1 MTTTDAKVIVRMNTE
16 EVQGHGNWALFDQLF
31 ATNFV
36 DHTPQPGIPATKAG
50 VLTLYQGLRA
60 AFPDLHAKIDWQ
72 SVEGDLVTTYK
83 VYHGTHRGML
93 FGIPATDRAVNFET
107 VDAMRV
113 QDGKITDHWGVANLY
128 SLFQQLSGEDGPS
141 LA

>member
-1 MTTTDAKVIVRMNTE
+1 MTTADPKTIVRRNTE
-16 EVQGHGNWALFDQLF
+16 EVQGQGNWTLFEQLF
-31 ATNFV
+31 ASNFI
-36 DHTPQPGIPATKAG
+36 DHTPQPGIPPTKAG

-60 AFPDLHAKIDWQ
+60 AFPDLHAEIDWQ
-72 SVEGDLVTTYK
+72 SAEGDLVTTYK
-83 VYHGTHRGML
+83 VYHGTHKGTL
-93 FGIPATDRAVNFET
+93 FGIPATDRVVNFET

>member
-1 MTTTDAKVIVRMNTE
+1 MTTTDPKTIVRKNTE
-16 EVQGHGNWALFDQLF
+16 EVQGQGNWALFDQLF
-31 ATNFV
+31 ANDFI

-50 VLTLYQGLRA
+50 VLTLYQGLRT

-72 SVEGDLVTTYK
+72 SAEGDLVTTYK
-83 VYHGTHRGML
+83 VYHGTHKGTL
-93 FGIPATDRAVNFET
+93 FGIPATDRVVNFET

-113 QDGKITDHWGVANLY
+113 QGGKITDHWGVANLY

>member
-1 MTTTDAKVIVRMNTE
+1 MTTDPKTLVRKNTE
-16 EVQGHGNWALFDQLF
+16 EVQGQGNWALFDQLF
-31 ATNFV
+31 ADDFT

-72 SVEGDLVTTYK
+72 SAEGDLVTTYK
-83 VYHGTHRGML
+83 VYHGTHKGTL
-93 FGIPATDRAVNFET
+93 FGIPATDRVVNFET

-113 QDGKITDHWGVANLY
+113 QGGKITDHWGVANLY

>member
-1 MTTTDAKVIVRMNTE
+1 MTTTDPKAIVRMNTE
-16 EVQGHGNWALFDQLF
+16 EVQGQGNWVLFDQLF
-31 ATNFV
+31 ATAFV
-36 DHTPQPGIPATKAG
+36 DHTSQPGIPATKAG
-50 VLTLYQGLRA
+50 VLTLYQGLRS

-72 SVEGDLVTTYK
+72 SAEGDLVTTYK
-83 VYHGTHRGML
+83 VYHGTHRGTL
-93 FGIPATDRAVNFET
+93 FGIPATDRVVNFET

-128 SLFQQLSGEDGPS
+128 SLFQQLSGEGRPS

>member
-1 MTTTDAKVIVRMNTE
+1 MMTTDPKTIVRKNTE
-16 EVQGHGNWALFDQLF
+16 EVQGQGNWALFDQLF
-31 ATNFV
+31 ANDFI

-50 VLTLYQGLRA
+50 VLTLYQGLRT

-72 SVEGDLVTTYK
+72 SAEGDLVTTYK
-83 VYHGTHRGML
+83 VYHGTHKGTL
-93 FGIPATDRAVNFET
+93 FGIPATDRLVNFET

-113 QDGKITDHWGVANLY
+113 QGGKITDHWGVANLY

>member
-1 MTTTDAKVIVRMNTE
+1 MTTADPKTIVRRNTE
-16 EVQGHGNWALFDQLF
+16 EVQGQGNWTLFEQLF
-31 ATNFV
+31 ASNFI
-36 DHTPQPGIPATKAG
+36 DHTPQPGIPPTKAG

-72 SVEGDLVTTYK
+72 SAEGDLVTTYK
-83 VYHGTHRGML
+83 VYHGTHKGTL
-93 FGIPATDRAVNFET
+93 FGIPATDRVVNFET

>member
-1 MTTTDAKVIVRMNTE
+1 MTTTDPKAIVRKNTE

-31 ATNFV
+31 AGDFI

-50 VLTLYQGLRA
+50 VLALYQGLRA

-72 SVEGDLVTTYK
+72 SAEGDLVTTYK
-83 VYHGTHRGML
+83 VYHGTHKGTL
-93 FGIPATDRAVNFET
+93 FGIPATDRVVNFET

-113 QDGKITDHWGVANLY
+113 KDGKITDHWGVANLY